1 MALLLKYFKPLD
13 NQQNTWYNILMA
25 KNTHLEHLEDDI
37 LNLGSEGG
45 KSAIAFL
52 KSLGHMLSQGDKT
65 KSIKITTKWDGAP
78 AIICGIHPTWE
89 VFFVGNKS
97 VFAKTLPKICV
108 DDSDVDEF
116 YPTSGLNSILK
127 ECIKYLSKLN
137 IKGVIQGD
145 LLFTSNTKSITTVGG
160 KRCVTFTPNTITYA
174 IPLDTDLGQR
184 VNRAKIGIVFHT
196 SYSGASLAEMSAGF
210 GVDVSKYQGHS
221 DIAVFSS
228 DFNDASGIANFT
240 GPDLIKF
247 KAAVNRA
254 EGSLKQ
260 ASKFLDV
267 MKGGDRYAFSAI
279 FKQFFNTYIRG
290 GSAIPS
296 VNKVVTDFAKYY
308 SALIDKEI
316 NTKKTPS
323 AKQKWEKVK
332 QDGMKFISTNERS
345 IYMTVAAYKNLTE
358 AKLIIIRQLE
368 KVKDIGTFI
377 KDGNGYRVTAPEG
390 FVAIKS
396 GRAMKLVDRLE
407 FSVANFTVDKNWTK

>member
-1 MALLLKYFKPLD
+1 
-13 NQQNTWYNILMA
+13 MA

-52 KSLGHMLSQGDKT
+52 KSLGAMLSQGDKT
-65 KSIKITTKWDGAP
+65 KSVKVTTKWDGAP
-78 AIICGIHPTWE
+78 AIICGTDPE
-89 VFFVGNKS
+89 NQYFFVGNKS
-97 VFAKTLPKICV
+97 VFAKTAPKVCYTNEII
-108 DDSDVDEF
+108 DDL
-116 YPTSGLNSILK
+116 YPSSGLNKILK
-127 ECIKYLSKLN
+127 ECLEYLSQLN

-145 LLFTSNTKSITTVGG
+145 LLFTSNTKTVTTIGG

-196 SYSGASLAEMSAGF
+196 SYSGSSLAEMSAGF
-210 GVDVSKYQGHS
+210 GVDVSPYQGHS

-228 DFNDASGIANFT
+228 DFSDASGVANFT
-240 GPDLIKF
+240 GPELIKF

-260 ASKFLDV
+260 SSKFLDV

-290 GSAIPS
+290 GSAIPP

-316 NTKKTPS
+316 NTKKTAAAQ
-323 AKQKWEKVK
+323 AKWQKVK

-358 AKLIIIRQLE
+358 AKLMVIRQLE
-368 KVKDIGTFI
+368 KVKDIGTFL

-407 FSVANFTVDKNWTK
+407 FSVANFTVDKEWDK